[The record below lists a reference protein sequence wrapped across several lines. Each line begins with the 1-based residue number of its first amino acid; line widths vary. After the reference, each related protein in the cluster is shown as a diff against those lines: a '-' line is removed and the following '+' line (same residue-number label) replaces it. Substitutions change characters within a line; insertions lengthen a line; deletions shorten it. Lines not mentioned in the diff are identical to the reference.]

1 MRHEDGA
8 ELEFGFYNCVSLLSL
23 EKERGY
29 IQQSFPCYFEKY
41 RTDGVEYTI
50 YIGQSIAHEKKFD
63 NLYLRNLRLW
73 QLSSMAHIA
82 KLTHKLNPKLKVPLE
97 TTQLILMHSS
107 PITISFRSD
116 ERRFDVEGAYN
127 IRYEIIKKRI
137 DKVHV
142 KDTGERLTQPGSI
155 AMVYS
160 YVREME
166 ELKKYIT
173 FLQSKNILEPEIE
186 ELELEELQGV
196 SGLKALRVK
205 VNLLA

>member
-1 MRHEDGA
+1 MQLETEVA
-8 ELEFGFYNCVSLLSL
+8 EASGF
-23 EKERGY
+23 
-29 IQQSFPCYFEKY
+29 
-41 RTDGVEYTI
+41 D
-50 YIGQSIAHEKKFD
+50 H
-63 NLYLRNLRLW
+63 LYLRNLRLW

-82 KLTHKLNPKLKVPLE
+82 RLTQQLGAKLKVPLQ
-97 TTQLILMHSS
+97 TTQMILMHSA

-127 IRYEIIKKRI
+127 VRYEIIKKRI

-142 KDTGERLTQPGSI
+142 KDTGERLTQPGTI

-166 ELKKYIT
+166 ELKKYVT
-173 FLQSKNILEPEIE
+173 FLQSKKILLPEIE
-186 ELELEELQGV
+186 MLDLEELQGV

-205 VNLLA
+205 VNMDAE